1 MITLKTLE
9 YATSQQVFDQIVN
22 HLRKQGKPS
31 MDKRGNECLYRGPN
45 GLKCA
50 AGCLIADD
58 EYIPEMDN
66 NPASDT
72 TWQYLVDTGV
82 VPPHFSE
89 LIIHMQ
95 HLHDGEHPED
105 WETEFEKAAQT
116 FDLEYKK
123 P

>member
-9 YATSQQVFDQIVN
+9 HATSQQVFDQIVN

-31 MDKRGNECLYRGPN
+31 IDKRRIECLYHGPD

-58 EYIPEMDN
+58 EYSPEMDN
-66 NPASDT
+66 NPANDT
-72 TWQYLVDTGV
+72 TWQHLVDTGV

-95 HLHDGEHPED
+95 YLHDSERPED
-105 WETEFEKAAQT
+105 WETEFEKAAQA

>member
-9 YATSQQVFDQIVN
+9 HATTQQVFDQIVN

-31 MDKRGNECLYRGPN
+31 MDKHGNGCLYHGPN

-58 EYIPEMDN
+58 EYSPEMDN
-66 NPASDT
+66 NPADDT
-72 TWQYLVDTGV
+72 TWQYLIDTGV
-82 VPPHFSE
+82 VPSHFSK

-95 HLHDGEHPED
+95 HLHDLKHHED
-105 WETEFEKAAQT
+105 WESEFEKAAQT